1 MDKLIRVLLIENESL
16 IRIGIRTILLAETDF
31 EIIGE
36 AETSEEGFRI
46 FQEKKP
52 DVVLMSLRL
61 KMTCAIDDVKTF
73 RAFSPN
79 ARIIILAQRAGDG
92 EISKALK
99 EGALGYVLKDIH
111 PDELVKAVR
120 IVANGK
126 KYIPSEV
133 AEVLTEHLGME
144 ELTPTEQ
151 IVLRMLVGAMSN
163 KEISFALDISENTVK
178 THIKNIFDK
187 LDVSDRTAAT
197 TTAIRRGLVRMDV

>member
-1 MDKLIRVLLIENESL
+1 MLIKILIIENEAL
-16 IRIGIRTILLAETDF
+16 LRTGIRTVLLAESDF

-36 AETSEEGFRI
+36 AETSEEGLRL
-46 FQEKKP
+46 FQERKP

-61 KMTCAIDDVKTF
+61 KTTCAIDDVQTF
-73 RAFSPN
+73 RNFSP
-79 ARIIILAQRAGDG
+79 AAKIIILASHAGDG
-92 EISKALK
+92 EINKALK
-99 EGALGYVLKDIH
+99 KGALGYVLKNIA
-111 PDELVKAVR
+111 PEELVKAIR
-120 IVANGK
+120 IVAGGK
-126 KYIPSEV
+126 KYIPSDV

-187 LDVSDRTAAT
+187 LGVSDRTAAT

>member
-1 MDKLIRVLLIENESL
+1 MKILIIENESL
-16 IRIGIRTILLAETDF
+16 VRIGIRTILLSESDF
-31 EIIGE
+31 EIVGE
-36 AETSEEGFRI
+36 AETSEEGFRL
-46 FQEKKP
+46 FQERKP
-52 DVVLMSLRL
+52 DVVMMSLRL

-73 RAFSPN
+73 RNHSPT
-79 ARIIILAQRAGDG
+79 AKIIILAPRAGDG

-99 EGALGYVLKDIH
+99 EGALGYVLKDIS
-111 PDELVKAVR
+111 PAELVKAIR

-126 KYIPSEV
+126 KYIPTEI
-133 AEVLTEHLGME
+133 AEILTEHLGME